1 MAKDAVVIKSFK
13 NGFNIVLDDQA
24 PLEDL
29 VRELGD
35 KFQRNAAFFGNANS
49 AISFSGRKLTD
60 EEEDELIE
68 AITSSSNVRIS
79 CVVVKDDDRN
89 SLYLRAMKEFAQ
101 ASDAA
106 KGQVYVGTL
115 QSGEKLESPY
125 ALTVIGD
132 VNPGATVISGGSITV
147 IGTLYGEAIAG
158 NVMYDDEDEEP
169 DEELV
174 DTTYPKV
181 NFVAAFD
188 VKALATVVINDVVIN
203 VTQKDL
209 GNSLIKKNSA
219 RIFYEKDGRVLM
231 EGISKDFIENCRSR
245 LL

>member
-1 MAKDAVVIKSFK
+1 MAKDIVVIKSFK
-13 NGFNIVLDDQA
+13 NGFNIVLSDSA
-24 PLEDL
+24 PFENL
-29 VRELGD
+29 VRELGE
-35 KFQRNAAFFGNANS
+35 KFGRNAAFFGSVNS
-49 AISFSGRKLTD
+49 AVSFTGRSLTD
-60 EEEDELIE
+60 EEEDELID

-79 CVVVKDDDRN
+79 CVVVKDDERN
-89 SLYLRAMKEFAQ
+89 GLYLRAMKEFAQ

-132 VNPGATVISGGSITV
+132 VNPGATVISGGSIT
-147 IGTLYGEAIAG
+147 ILGTLYGEAIAG
-158 NVMYDDEDEEP
+158 NVMYDDDDDEP
-169 DEELV
+169 DETLI
-174 DTTYPKV
+174 DTTYQKV

-188 VKALATVVINDVVIN
+188 VKALATVVINDIVIN

-209 GNSLIKKNSA
+209 GNSLIKKSSA